1 MKLDDELAWHLETAL
16 KMAADEA
23 NTDAIELFVFF
34 FLLVKD
40 SGLSEDDLLAIVS
53 SIRKGEA
60 PEVKFQ
66 DPDNWNGL
74 LCEVRVSPLNDLT
87 VIAC

>member
-16 KMAADEA
+16 KMAADES
-23 NTDAIELFVFF
+23 NTDAIETFVFF
-34 FLLVKD
+34 WLLVKD
-40 SGLSEDDLLAIVS
+40 SGLSEEDMFAIVK

-60 PEVKFQ
+60 PDVKFS

-74 LCEVRVSPLNDLT
+74 LCEVRVSPLNNLT